1 MSALY
6 AIALGTLNKGGTDVA
21 SAYPYQAET
30 NGIIVRVRPVFVDE
44 ESSPEDD
51 RFLWAYHIEIEN
63 RGSRTLQLMTRH
75 WKITDGDGR
84 LQEVRGDGVVGKQ
97 PVLRPG
103 ASFEYTSGCPLT
115 TPSGLMQGAY
125 KFEDENGGA
134 FEAVIPLFALDSPYD
149 ERRPN

>member
-1 MSALY
+1 MPVAG
-6 AIALGTLNKGGTDVA
+6 AIDEGRKAVA
-21 SAYPYQAET
+21 NAYPYEAET
-30 NGIIVRVRPVFVDE
+30 DGIVVRVRPMFIEE

-51 RFLWAYHIEIEN
+51 KFLWAYHVEIEN
-63 RGSRTLQLMTRH
+63 RGKRTLQLMTRH
-75 WKITDGDGR
+75 WRITDGDGR
-84 LQEVRGDGVVGKQ
+84 LQEVKGEGVVGQQ

-125 KFEDENGGA
+125 QFEDESGG
-134 FEAVIPLFALDSPYD
+134 FVEATIPLFALDSPYD

>member
-1 MSALY
+1 MPA
-6 AIALGTLNKGGTDVA
+6 T
-21 SAYPYQAET
+21 YPYEAET
-30 NGIIVRVRPVFVDE
+30 EGVFVRVRPMFVEDQ
-44 ESSPEDD
+44 SSPEDD

-63 RGSRTLQLMTRH
+63 RGKHTLQLMTRH
-75 WKITDGDGR
+75 WRITDGDGR
-84 LQEVRGDGVVGKQ
+84 MQEVRGDGVVGQQ

-125 KFEDENGGA
+125 QFEDEKGGF